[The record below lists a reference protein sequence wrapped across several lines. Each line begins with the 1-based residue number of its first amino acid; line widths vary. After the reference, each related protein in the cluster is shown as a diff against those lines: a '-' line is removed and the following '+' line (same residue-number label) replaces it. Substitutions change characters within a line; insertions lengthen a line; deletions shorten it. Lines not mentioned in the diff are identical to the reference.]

1 MHAIEILE
9 QENFYQRVYHKS
21 WNCIFVNRT
30 EERVPKKIFDDPIQK
45 SKKGKKVGLESEVL
59 HHTLVNYK
67 VIKILLS
74 SLFFNFL
81 LSIVHFL
88 LMELLFF
95 IARFDDW
102 KESNMKR
109 EARMQG

>member
-45 SKKGKKVGLESEVL
+45 SKKGEKVGLESEVL

-67 VIKILLS
+67 VIKFCYLRYFLTFS
-74 SLFFNFL
+74 SL
-81 LSIVHFL
+81 
-88 LMELLFF
+88 LFTF
-95 IARFDDW
+95 Y
-102 KESNMKR
+102 
-109 EARMQG
+109 